1 MSMKEPHCSLNI
13 MWERMES
20 EMKDIFDLTG
30 KKAIVVGGAG
40 DLGLGMLEGLLE
52 KGAECAVI
60 DIDKKLGDVCQD
72 LIKRGFRVRPV
83 KADISDREQVRA
95 SYGRAMELFG
105 GSLDIMVN
113 AAGIQIRHPSE
124 EFPIEDWD
132 KVIAVNLTAPWLY
145 MQMAANTMI
154 PKGYGKIVTISSL
167 QSLIGG
173 ITIPAYTAAKGGL
186 GTLVKTLSN
195 DWARKGININCIAPG
210 YMATKLNAALLAD
223 AKRSDEIL
231 ARIPQGRWGT
241 GADLKG
247 VTVFLCSSASDYV
260 NGITIPVDGG
270 FLGR

>member
-1 MSMKEPHCSLNI
+1 MNM
-13 MWERMES
+13 
-20 EMKDIFDLTG
+20 FDLTE

-40 DLGLGMLEGLLE
+40 DLGLGMLEALLE
-52 KGAECAVI
+52 AGAECVVI
-60 DIDKKLGDVCQD
+60 DIDESLETVCNDYNKKGY
-72 LIKRGFRVRPV
+72 KAYPV
-83 KADISDREQVRA
+83 HADISDREQVKS
-95 SYGRAMELFG
+95 SYDKALKLLGDD
-105 GSLDIMVN
+105 LDIMVN

-132 KVIAVNLTAPWLY
+132 KVIAINLTAPWLY

-167 QSLIGG
+167 QSIIGG
-173 ITIPAYTAAKGGL
+173 VTIPAYTAAKGGL

-195 DWARKGININCIAPG
+195 DWARKGLNINCIAPG
-210 YMATKLNAALLAD
+210 YMATKLNTALLAD
-223 AKRSDEIL
+223 EKRSKDIL
-231 ARIPQGRWGT
+231 ERIPQGRWGT

>member
-1 MSMKEPHCSLNI
+1 MVACLWGDFFEIRVGGSRMNSM
-13 MWERMES
+13 
-20 EMKDIFDLTG
+20 FDLTG

-40 DLGLGMLEGLLE
+40 DLGISMLEALLE
-52 KGAECAVI
+52 AGAECVVI
-60 DIDKKLGDVCQD
+60 DIDNKLNSICEMF
-72 LIKRGFRVRPV
+72 KNRGYLVYPIY
-83 KADISDREQVRA
+83 ADISDREQIKT
-95 SYGRAMELFG
+95 SYDSALSVLGD
-105 GSLDIMVN
+105 LDIMVN

-124 EFPIEDWD
+124 DFPIEDWD
-132 KVIAVNLTAPWLY
+132 KVIAINLTAPWLY
-145 MQMAANTMI
+145 MQMAAKTML
-154 PKGYGKIVTISSL
+154 PKRYGKIVTISSL

-195 DWARKGININCIAPG
+195 DWARNGLNINCIAPG

-223 AKRSDEIL
+223 EKRSKDIL
-231 ARIPQGRWGT
+231 ERIPQGRWGT

>member
-1 MSMKEPHCSLNI
+1 MNDL
-13 MWERMES
+13 
-20 EMKDIFDLTG
+20 FDLTG

-40 DLGLGMLEGLLE
+40 GLGMGMLEGLLE

-60 DIDKKLGDVCQD
+60 DIDKNLGDVCD
-72 LIKRGFRVRPV
+72 GFNRKGFNAYAVR
-83 KADISDREQVRA
+83 ADISDREQVRT
-95 SYGRAMELFG
+95 SYNAAVGLLG
-105 GSLDIMVN
+105 GTLDIMVN

-124 EFPIEDWD
+124 QFPIEDWD

-145 MQMAANTMI
+145 MQMAADTMI

-173 ITIPAYTAAKGGL
+173 VAIPAYTAAKGGL

-195 DWARKGININCIAPG
+195 DWAGKGLNINCIAPG

-223 AKRSDEIL
+223 EKRCSEIL
-231 ARIPQGRWGT
+231 SRIPQGRWGT

-247 VTVFLCSSASDYV
+247 AAVFLCSSASDYV
-260 NGITIPVDGG
+260 NGVTIPVDGG

>member
-1 MSMKEPHCSLNI
+1 MNTM
-13 MWERMES
+13 
-20 EMKDIFDLTG
+20 FDLTG

-52 KGAECAVI
+52 AGADCVVI
-60 DIDKKLGDVCQD
+60 DIDKKLEKVCKD
-72 LIKRGFRVRPV
+72 FNAKGLKVFPV
-83 KADISDREQVRA
+83 YADISDREQVKR
-95 SYGRAMELFG
+95 SYKEALGYLKND
-105 GSLDIMVN
+105 LDIMVN

-132 KVIAVNLTAPWLY
+132 RVISINLTAPWLY

-167 QSLIGG
+167 QSIIGG
-173 ITIPAYTAAKGGL
+173 VTIPAYTAAKGGL

-195 DWARKGININCIAPG
+195 DWAQKGLNVNCIAPG
-210 YMATKLNAALLAD
+210 YMATKLNTALLAD
-223 AKRSDEIL
+223 EKRSAEIL
-231 ARIPQGRWGT
+231 GRIPQGRWGT

-247 VTVFLCSSASDYV
+247 VTVFLCSHASDYV

>member
-1 MSMKEPHCSLNI
+1 M
-13 MWERMES
+13 
-20 EMKDIFDLTG
+20 FDLTG
-30 KKAIVVGGAG
+30 KKAVVVGGAG

-52 KGAECAVI
+52 AGAECVVI
-60 DIDKKLGDVCQD
+60 DIDQKLEAVCEGYNN
-72 LIKRGFRVRPV
+72 KGHKANPV
-83 KADISDREQVRA
+83 HADISDREQVKS
-95 SYGRAMELFG
+95 SYDKAMELLG
-105 GSLDIMVN
+105 NTLDIMVN

-132 KVIAVNLTAPWLY
+132 KVIAINLTAPWLY

-154 PKGYGKIVTISSL
+154 PNGHGKIVTISSL

-173 ITIPAYTAAKGGL
+173 VTIPAYTAAKGGL

-195 DWARKGININCIAPG
+195 DWAKKGLNINCIAPG
-210 YMATKLNAALLAD
+210 YMATKLNTALLAD
-223 AKRSDEIL
+223 EKRSKEIL
-231 ARIPQGRWGT
+231 GRIPQGRWGT

>member
-1 MSMKEPHCSLNI
+1 MKNL
-13 MWERMES
+13 
-20 EMKDIFDLTG
+20 FDLTG

-40 DLGLGMLEGLLE
+40 DLGIGMLEALLDA
-52 KGAECAVI
+52 GAVCVVI
-60 DIDKKLGDVCQD
+60 DIDKKLKTVCEGYKKQGYE
-72 LIKRGFRVRPV
+72 IYGVY
-83 KADISDREQVRA
+83 ADISNREQVKK
-95 SYGRAMELFG
+95 SYLEALHLLNND
-105 GSLDIMVN
+105 LDIMVN

-124 EFPIEDWD
+124 DFPIEDWD
-132 KVIAVNLTAPWLY
+132 KVIAINLTAPWLY

-173 ITIPAYTAAKGGL
+173 VTIPAYTAAKGGL

-195 DWARKGININCIAPG
+195 DWARKGLNINCIAPG
-210 YMATKLNAALLAD
+210 YMATKLNTALLAD
-223 AKRSDEIL
+223 QKRSAEIL

-241 GADLKG
+241 GQDLKG
-247 VTVFLCSSASDYV
+247 VTVFLCSAASDYV

>member
-1 MSMKEPHCSLNI
+1 MNTM
-13 MWERMES
+13 
-20 EMKDIFDLTG
+20 FDLTG
-30 KKAIVVGGAG
+30 KKAVVVGGAG

-52 KGAECAVI
+52 AGAECVVI
-60 DIDKKLGDVCQD
+60 DIDQKLEAVCEGYNN
-72 LIKRGFRVRPV
+72 KGYKANPV
-83 KADISDREQVRA
+83 HADISDREQVKS
-95 SYGRAMELFG
+95 SYDKAMELLG
-105 GSLDIMVN
+105 NTLDIMVN

-132 KVIAVNLTAPWLY
+132 KVIAINLTAPWLY

-154 PKGYGKIVTISSL
+154 PNGHGKIVTISSL

-173 ITIPAYTAAKGGL
+173 VTIPAYTAAKGGL

-195 DWARKGININCIAPG
+195 DWAKKGLNINCIAPG
-210 YMATKLNAALLAD
+210 YMATKLNTALLAD
-223 AKRSDEIL
+223 EKRSKEIL
-231 ARIPQGRWGT
+231 GRIPQGRWGT